1 MSKTKKILMTTII
14 VCIVGVVVVL
24 PLTLYLTGIIDYAK
38 KAVSAEGKYLMVY
51 FVGNEPEQER
61 IHLAVSEDGYNFKPL
76 NNNEAI
82 ITQEKGTKCVRDPYI
97 LRASDKE
104 GYYIIGTDM
113 RSDDGWASNHTF
125 VVWYSQNLIDWTDE
139 RIIDVEEFGLPGTVR
154 AWAPQ
159 AFWDEEKGMYMVY
172 WSNCQVENDV
182 WTPTVLW
189 YAYSKNLTKLDTQPQ
204 ILYAP
209 SNGHDAIDGD
219 IIYKDGVYYL
229 YYKDEV
235 EKKICYVTSDKLTGP
250 YSEPEDKQVSLYYTN
265 VEGNFMYNI
274 AGTDTYV
281 MMIDCYSKKKFVI
294 QQTDDMVNFKR
305 VNPAQYTLDFSP
317 RHGSVLHITD
327 EEYDRIKEYFG

>member
-1 MSKTKKILMTTII
+1 MSKNKKIII
-14 VCIVGVVVVL
+14 SLVCVVVILLAVVL
-24 PLTLYLTGIIDYAK
+24 PSILYALGIIDYAK
-38 KAVSAEGKYLMVY
+38 IATSTQGKYLFVY
-51 FVGNEPEQER
+51 FTGNDPQEER
-61 IHLAVSEDGYNFKPL
+61 VRFALSTDGYNFQPVNDNQAVIEQTL
-76 NNNEAI
+76 
-82 ITQEKGTKCVRDPYI
+82 GTKSVRDPYI

-113 RSDDGWASNHTF
+113 RSNDGWASNHTF
-125 VVWYSQNLIDWTDE
+125 VVWYSQNLVDWTDE
-139 RIIDVEEFGLPGTVR
+139 RIIDVEEYGLSGTVR

-159 AFWDEEKGMYMVY
+159 ALWDEEKGMYMVY

-189 YAYSKNLTKLDTQPQ
+189 YAYSKDLTKLDTQPQ

-281 MMIDCYSKKKFVI
+281 MMIDCYSKHKFVI

-317 RHGSVLHITD
+317 RHGSVLHITN